1 MSMKLTMSPSQEKTD
16 DSHVF
21 SNYLAVFMIL
31 LVNDDGIDAP
41 GLRALYHALRKH
53 TKRAVLA
60 VAPSSER
67 SGQSHAITIDRGLLV
82 TPRTEDN
89 FFGFAID
96 GTPTDC
102 AKLALEVLC
111 QETPEIVVSGINDGP
126 NVGRSLF
133 YSGTV
138 GAALEAAVLGHPA
151 IAISRSKGG
160 EGFGD
165 AAEFAAKWV
174 AKIIGL
180 DALRGQ
186 VVNLN
191 LPATAAS
198 TWKAPRLA
206 PHGHSGFRETYQAQ
220 RDSKDRTIWR
230 LHGEWIA
237 RPDGEMSDATLLSAG
252 HPVFT
257 HLRPNLNG
265 EPGALTTWLS
275 KQGVAK

>member
-1 MSMKLTMSPSQEKTD
+1 
-16 DSHVF
+16 
-21 SNYLAVFMIL
+21 
-31 LVNDDGIDAP
+31 
-41 GLRALYHALRKH
+41 
-53 TKRAVLA
+53 LA

-67 SGQSHAITIDRGLLV
+67 SGQSHAITIDRGLVV

-102 AKLALEVLC
+102 AKLALAVLC
-111 QETPEIVVSGINDGP
+111 HEEPELIVSGINDGP

-151 IAISRSKGG
+151 LAVSRNKGG
-160 EGFGD
+160 LNFDD
-165 AAEFAAKWV
+165 AADYAAKWA
-174 AKIIGL
+174 AKLLGIKE
-180 DALRGQ
+180 LRGQ

-191 LPATAAS
+191 LPAS
-198 TWKAPRLA
+198 TMSAWKEPRLA
-206 PHGHSGFRETYQAQ
+206 LHGHSGFRETYQVQ
-220 RDSKDRTIWR
+220 RDSKDRMVWR

-237 RPDGEMSDATLLSAG
+237 RPDGEISDATLLSAG

-257 HLRPNLNG
+257 HLRPDLNG
-265 EPGALTTWLS
+265 GESPLTQALI
-275 KQGVAK
+275 KRGVKHG

>member
-1 MSMKLTMSPSQEKTD
+1 
-16 DSHVF
+16 
-21 SNYLAVFMIL
+21 MIL
-31 LVNDDGIDAP
+31 LINDDGIDAP
-41 GLRALYHALRKH
+41 GLRALYHALRQH
-53 TKRAVLA
+53 TKRPILA
-60 VAPSSER
+60 VAPTSER

-102 AKLALEVLC
+102 AKLALAVLC
-111 QETPEIVVSGINDGP
+111 HEEPELIVSGINNGP

-138 GAALEAAVLGHPA
+138 GAALEAAVLGHSA
-151 IAISRSKGG
+151 LAVSRNKGNDNYT
-160 EGFGD
+160 E
-165 AAEFAAKWV
+165 AADYAAQWAVKLLNM
-174 AKIIGL
+174 KEL
-180 DALRGQ
+180 KGQ

-191 LPATAAS
+191 VPSTAAAS
-198 TWKAPRLA
+198 WKEPRLA

-237 RPDGEMSDATLLSAG
+237 RPDGEISDATLLSAN
-252 HPVFT
+252 HPIFT
-257 HLRPNLNG
+257 HLRPDLNG
-265 EPGALTTWLS
+265 GDASPLAKALL
-275 KQGVAK
+275 KRGVVHA

>member
-1 MSMKLTMSPSQEKTD
+1 MAE
-16 DSHVF
+16 V
-21 SNYLAVFMIL
+21 
-31 LVNDDGIDAP
+31 
-41 GLRALYHALRKH
+41 GLQHGV
-53 TKRAVLA
+53 AVLRRLGYELGGDVAGGPGA
-60 VAPSSER
+60 VLDHHGLAGDLRQAVGDDAS
-67 SGQSHAITIDRGLLV
+67 DR
-82 TPRTEDN
+82 
-89 FFGFAID
+89 
-96 GTPTDC
+96 
-102 AKLALEVLC
+102 
-111 QETPEIVVSGINDGP
+111 
-126 NVGRSLF
+126 
-133 YSGTV
+133 V
-138 GAALEAAVLGHPA
+138 GAGA
-151 IAISRSKGG
+151 GG
-160 EGFGD
+160 GSGGGLFEVPGGFGD